1 MVDLKDARDLFFK
14 EIETPAGTT
23 CPCCDRYAKLY
34 KRKLNTGM
42 VRTLVWLYMRNAKFG
57 AYAWIDVPRTAPRR
71 TLNSAETGKL
81 AHWGLA
87 ENKPNE
93 DDPSKKHTGFWR
105 ITRRGRRFVQGRIRI
120 PSHVYLYDNE
130 RWGMTTE
137 TKVNIEDALGEPFDY
152 QELMEAS

>member
-87 ENKPNE
+87 EV
-93 DDPSKKHTGFWR
+93 DASF
-105 ITRRGRRFVQGRIRI
+105 RGASGSRVT
-120 PSHVYLYDNE
+120 STC
-130 RWGMTTE
+130 TT
-137 TKVNIEDALGEPFDY
+137 TSAGV
-152 QELMEAS
+152 

>member
-1 MVDLKDARDLFFK
+1 MAARG
-14 EIETPAGTT
+14 ERPSVWTERH
-23 CPCCDRYAKLY
+23 RYAPGVHNIF
-34 KRKLNTGM
+34 RH
-42 VRTLVWLYMRNAKFG
+42 G
-57 AYAWIDVPRTAPRR
+57 A
-71 TLNSAETGKL
+71 